1 MAHGAIAMFEMSAH
15 TDTQTRQ
22 ECSSMTWNWMEGNDM
37 WNVLLYGPE
46 KYTTRPQGL
55 SVVISVVYW
64 VKHHAWTKDIG
75 AYGNLDTSDHNSAKP
90 HCRCC
95 CCCCFCTQ
103 RTGNATRCVYM
114 HFTHTVHTSL
124 THIVKVNVSRSLHFV
139 PNAEFQRRKWWH
151 VQQVLRVIRDRPK
164 FSFGCSF
171 GAKTDLKCS
180 FGSNTPF
187 HIRFRPQLYGSW
199 PKLEWVKLMEDLQH
213 WMGLHTLH
221 IICK

>member
-1 MAHGAIAMFEMSAH
+1 MALSLCLKCLHTQTHRPDRSAH
-15 TDTQTRQ
+15 QWHGIERK
-22 ECSSMTWNWMEGNDM
+22 EAVLSPRNDM

-124 THIVKVNVSRSLHFV
+124 THIVKVNVSRTVCTSCQMQ
-139 PNAEFQRRKWWH
+139 NSSE
-151 VQQVLRVIRDRPK
+151 
-164 FSFGCSF
+164 
-171 GAKTDLKCS
+171 
-180 FGSNTPF
+180 GSDGTFNK
-187 HIRFRPQLYGSW
+187 YY
-199 PKLEWVKLMEDLQH
+199 V
-213 WMGLHTLH
+213 
-221 IICK
+221 